1 MLPPRAGSASLAHTL
16 MANMRKLSALALL
29 PLLAVGVF
37 AQTATTDPVGF
48 VKLTQLAGSDTIVSA
63 PLERAPEF
71 RGVVASVSGEIIA
84 VQGTTGWTADQFLY
98 SPSVQPK
105 TYYVRFLSGARA
117 GAYFTVLGN
126 TTSALTIDLNGDSL
140 STVAAGD
147 KLQITPYWT
156 LGTIF
161 PAADAG
167 VSFEASTSTL
177 SRKTELLFTA
187 QNALGVNLAASSIF
201 YFYNSSWRKVGVA
214 VASSFDDAV
223 ILPDSYFVV
232 RNKTR
237 PGTLTV
243 VGAVSMSPI
252 EIGLTSLAAGQQ
264 DNLVALAR
272 PTEVSLDDSGLIT
285 SGAFVASTS
294 PLSRKDQLYVFD
306 NSATGTNKSATAIYY
321 FYNNAWRKV
330 GQPVTAN
337 FGAEQIFKAGT
348 GVIVRKAANGVA
360 NATNAWLNNPTY

>member
-1 MLPPRAGSASLAHTL
+1 

-29 PLLAVGVF
+29 PLLALGAY
-37 AQTATTDPVGF
+37 AQTATTNPVGF
-48 VKLTQLAGSDTIVSA
+48 VKLTELAASDTIVSA
-63 PLERAPEF
+63 PLERASEF
-71 RGVVASVSGEIIA
+71 HGLVASVSGSTIT

-98 SPSVQPK
+98 AAGTQPK
-105 TYYVRFLSGARA
+105 TYFVRFVSGTRA

-126 TTSALTIDLNGDSL
+126 TANALTIDLNGDTL
-140 STVAAGD
+140 STVASGD

-161 PAADAG
+161 PATDAG
-167 VSFEASTSTL
+167 VSFEGSTSTL

-187 QNALGVNLAASSIF
+187 PNASGVNLAASSIF

-214 VASSFDDAV
+214 VATSFDDAV
-223 ILPDSYFVV
+223 ILPDSYFVI

-243 VGAVSMSPI
+243 VGSVLMSPI
-252 EIGLTSLAAGQQ
+252 EIGLSSLAAGQQ

-272 PTEVSLDDSGLIT
+272 PKEVSLDDCGLIA
-285 SGAFVASTS
+285 SGAFVASAS

-337 FGAEQIFKAGT
+337 FGAELIFKAGT

-360 NATNAWLNNPTY
+360 DATSAWLNNPTY